1 MTTKRPLLLF
11 LSILLLAFLP
21 GCEIIVGIFKAGFW
35 TAIIVVVLVVGLLI
49 YGVKK
54 FLD

>member
-1 MTTKRPLLLF
+1 MTIKRPLLFF
-11 LSILLLAFLP
+11 LSTILLAFLP

-35 TAIIVVVLVVGLLI
+35 TAIVVVALVVGLLV
-49 YGVKK
+49 YGFKK